1 MLNEET
7 RRKLR
12 LMNIGEFI
20 DAIEEQQQ
28 DPQTIA
34 LPFEERFQ
42 QLTDSVYQQKYNDKV
57 HRLIKLQNSGCLKLI
72 YMTSCTQ
79 TIDH

>member
-34 LPFEERFQ
+34 LP
-42 QLTDSVYQQKYNDKV
+42 
-57 HRLIKLQNSGCLKLI
+57 LKNA
-72 YMTSCTQ
+72 SSN
-79 TIDH
+79 